1 MGKIYNFAAGPAILP
16 KEVLATAANEML
28 DYHGTGMSVMEMSHR
43 SSTYDAI
50 IVEAETLLRELLEVP
65 DNYKVL
71 FLQGGASTQFAMVP
85 LNLMKENGSMDIALT
100 GVWAQRAKAQAEA
113 YGKVNVVA
121 SSEDKTFN
129 YIPELDPKT
138 FNPEADY
145 FHITSNNT
153 IYGTRITDLPDT
165 GGVPLVSDMSSYIL
179 SEVFDMS
186 KYGIVYAGAQKNI
199 GPSGVTVVIVR
210 EDLIGNPREGTPIM
224 LNYETHSKAN
234 SLYNTPPTYA
244 IYISMLVFRWLKAL
258 GGVPAIQ
265 QINEE
270 KAALLYDY
278 LDESSLF
285 SGTARREDRS
295 LMNIPFV
302 LSDENL
308 NERFLKEAAD
318 HGLVTLKGHRSV
330 GGMRASIYNA
340 MPLEGVKALV
350 GFMKDFE
357 VKEG

>member
-153 IYGTRITDLPDT
+153 I
-165 GGVPLVSDMSSYIL
+165 
-179 SEVFDMS
+179 
-186 KYGIVYAGAQKNI
+186 
-199 GPSGVTVVIVR
+199 
-210 EDLIGNPREGTPIM
+210 
-224 LNYETHSKAN
+224 
-234 SLYNTPPTYA
+234 
-244 IYISMLVFRWLKAL
+244 
-258 GGVPAIQ
+258 
-265 QINEE
+265 
-270 KAALLYDY
+270 
-278 LDESSLF
+278 
-285 SGTARREDRS
+285 
-295 LMNIPFV
+295 
-302 LSDENL
+302 
-308 NERFLKEAAD
+308 
-318 HGLVTLKGHRSV
+318 
-330 GGMRASIYNA
+330 
-340 MPLEGVKALV
+340 
-350 GFMKDFE
+350 
-357 VKEG
+357 